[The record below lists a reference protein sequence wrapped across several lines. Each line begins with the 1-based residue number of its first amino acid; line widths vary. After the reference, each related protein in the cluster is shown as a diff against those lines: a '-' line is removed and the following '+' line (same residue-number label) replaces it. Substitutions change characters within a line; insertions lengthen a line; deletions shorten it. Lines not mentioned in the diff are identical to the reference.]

1 MTIYNHLQDFE
12 EVARPQGK
20 RQWNNRRFGGSDS
33 NPAFMMLAVD
43 MSLGWDP
50 TYRKHVHWY
59 DRHRNEYRRDAARV
73 WHKLCG
79 LGCEGILT
87 PEKAAAPLP

>member
-1 MTIYNHLQDFE
+1 MILS
-12 EVARPQGK
+12 
-20 RQWNNRRFGGSDS
+20 RFVVLCVLLTPKVSLFQ
-33 NPAFMMLAVD
+33 A
-43 MSLGWDP
+43 LGWDLS
-50 TYRKHVHWY
+50 YRKHVHYY

-87 PEKAAAPLP
+87 PEKSAPPLL